1 MLGNGAAVR
10 PLSADQSYALS
21 PMQAGMLFEALLHGA
36 TAGDAGWNV
45 EQVHGVLSESIEL
58 GPFRA
63 AWTLVARRHPVLSTA
78 FRWEGLPAPQQEVRA
93 EVKVPVEITDLSLLG
108 AEEAAAR
115 FAQFLREDRE
125 RAFDLTR
132 APLMRV
138 MLFVYPENRAEF
150 VWTFHHILLDGRTF
164 APLLRE
170 VFTAYEALR
179 EGRTPDLPPPPRA
192 YADFIGWLGARD
204 TTRSLAYFKQLLAG
218 KNTPTPLPS
227 AESAQR
233 PLPRHG
239 YGEAISIVE
248 PRVVEAARAIA
259 RTTDTTLGTVVQ
271 AAWALV
277 VSRYTHDRDVL
288 FGATRACRRS
298 ALDGNTD
305 AMIGLFINTLPV
317 RARVGSERTVA
328 ELLRDIRDQSMAL
341 REHEHTPLVDIQG
354 QSDIPRGTPLFETL
368 VMFETQELN
377 KTLRAAGPAW
387 EKRKFYVHEQPSIPL
402 NVTVFDGDEFELR
415 LLYDRRRFTEASVQR
430 IAQTFAT
437 ALEQLSAE
445 ATRPLGQVS
454 VLSAAETERVLR
466 GWNQTRYPFAEDR
479 LIHEGFEQ
487 QVDTQPDAPALEM
500 DGVSLTFREVEER
513 ANRLAH
519 YLIERGAG
527 SGKFVCVCLN
537 RSPELVI
544 SILAITKAGAAYVP
558 MDPAY
563 PVERLSAMIRISEAI
578 TVVTQAEHRD
588 KFTLAPVV
596 IDGDDTQGIAAQSSA
611 RPPRRTT
618 SRSPCYIIFTSGS
631 TGEPKGCL
639 LEHHAVQNTLEWITR
654 TYEIKRGDR
663 MLFVTSCC
671 FDLSVYD
678 MFGGLG
684 AGATVVVASRP
695 LLRDPE
701 AMMRVLLEGGI
712 TVWNSAPAALQ
723 RLVPFFPPGFDPVTL
738 RLVMLSGDWIP
749 LTLPDVLKQAFPGVA
764 VKSLGGATECAVW
777 SNYFDIGPL
786 DPRWTSIP
794 YGRPMQNCSYHLLDD
809 ELRPVPVG
817 AVGEMYIGGVCLA
830 AGYRNRPDL
839 TAERFIPDPFL
850 PGERLYKT
858 GDLGRYFDT
867 GDLEFLGRADSQVK
881 IRGFRI
887 EMGEVELAISKLPG
901 VNEVV
906 CNAYTDGS
914 GLRSLAAYIVPK
926 EGATVEPTEIKRL
939 LGQQLPD
946 FMVPSQV
953 LLLKALP
960 LSSNGK
966 VDRKA
971 LPSPLQGVQGAEY
984 VAARTNAERTLV
996 DIWQRVLKR
1005 TPIGVTESFFDLG
1018 GHSMLAV
1025 LLMSEIKGTLGLEV
1039 PLSRIIECPTIELL
1053 ARSIGDEL
1061 PTPEPDT
1068 NGTSTELQSLLNVLK
1083 KGGERALFL
1092 IHDGDGE
1099 TLLYHGLA
1107 QKLPAS
1113 LSVFGVQPR
1122 RLPNIPLA
1130 HLSVNEMASHY
1141 IEELR
1146 RQQPSGPYYLGGLCA
1161 GGVIAFEMAA
1171 QLERSGERTEL
1182 VVLLDAVEPTTPQ
1195 KPFLET
1201 AQRLRNVRDLWLKKG
1216 NGASEAGGAPMNG
1229 VHAASTPGAPRP
1241 NPLVG
1246 TARKVRG
1253 YLEWV
1258 IASNSKAL
1266 GVAARIRVLRRVL
1279 AQGTPWP
1286 EYVPPLRV
1294 RDIYEAARDAYAP
1307 EVAHIP
1313 HVLLVKASASV
1324 GGKGDIPVNELFSD
1338 PLLGWGKYVDGKI
1351 EVIEALGGHSSMLQ
1365 EPYVAS
1371 LARTLE
1377 AYLPGGR
1384 PATAPPTSSRT
1395 VRQQP

>member
-1 MLGNGAAVR
+1 
-10 PLSADQSYALS
+10 
-21 PMQAGMLFEALLHGA
+21 MQAGMLFEALLHGGA
-36 TAGDAGWNV
+36 AGGAGWNI
-45 EQVHGVLSESIEL
+45 EQVHGVLAERIEL

-63 AWTLVARRHPVLSTA
+63 AWTLIARRHPVLSTA
-78 FRWEGLPAPQQEVRA
+78 FRWEGLPAPRQDVHAEVR
-93 EVKVPVEITDLSLLG
+93 VPVEITDFSLLS
-108 AEEAAAR
+108 AEEAAGR
-115 FAQFLREDRE
+115 FAEFLRQDRV

-138 MLFVYPENRAEF
+138 MLFVYPDNRAEF
-150 VWTFHHILLDGRTF
+150 VWTFHHILLDGRCF

-179 EGRTPDLPPPPRA
+179 DGRTPDLPPAPRA
-192 YADFIGWLGARD
+192 YADFITWLAERD
-204 TTRSLAYFKQLLAG
+204 NAQSLGFFKQLLKG
-218 KNTPTPLPS
+218 KTTPTPLPC

-233 PLPRHG
+233 PLPREG

-248 PRVVEAARAIA
+248 PRIVEAARAIA

-271 AAWALV
+271 AAWALT
-277 VSRYTHDRDVL
+277 VSRYTHDRDVV

-298 ALDGNTD
+298 ALDGNTG
-305 AMIGLFINTLPV
+305 AMVGLFINTLPV

-328 ELLRDIRDQSMAL
+328 ELLRDLRDQSVAL
-341 REHEHTPLVDIQG
+341 REHEHTPLVEIQG
-354 QSDIPRGTPLFETL
+354 QSDVPRGTALFETL

-377 KTLRAAGPAW
+377 KTLRAGGPAW
-387 EKRKFYVHEQPSIPL
+387 EKRKFAYHEQPSIPL

-415 LLYDRRRFTEASVQR
+415 LLYDRRRYTEAAIQR
-430 IAQTFAT
+430 IGQAFAT

-454 VLSAAETERVLR
+454 VLSAAETERILR
-466 GWNQTRYPFAEDR
+466 SWNQTEAPFSEDS
-479 LIHEGFEQ
+479 LIHEGFER
-487 QVDTQPDAPALEM
+487 QVDAQPDAPALEM
-500 DGVSLTFREVEER
+500 DGICLTFREVEER
-513 ANRLAH
+513 ANRLANH
-519 YLIERGAG
+519 LIERGAG

-544 SILAITKAGAAYVP
+544 SILAVTKAGAAYVP

-563 PVERLSAMIRISEAI
+563 PVERLNAMIRISEAI
-578 TVVTQAEHRD
+578 TVVTQTEHQD
-588 KFTLAPVV
+588 KFTLPAVV
-596 IDGDDTQGIAAQSSA
+596 IDGKDTQGIAAQSSA
-611 RPPRRTT
+611 RPERRATPQ
-618 SRSPCYIIFTSGS
+618 SPCYIIFTSGS

-639 LEHHAVQNTLEWITR
+639 LEHHAVQNTLEWVSR
-654 TYEIKRGDR
+654 TYEIQRGDR
-663 MLFVTSCC
+663 ILFVTSCC

-684 AGATVVVASRP
+684 AGATVVVASRA

-701 AMMRVLLEGGI
+701 AMMKVLLEGGI

-723 RLVPFFPPGFDPVTL
+723 RLVTFFPSGFDPVTL

-749 LTLPDVLKQAFPGVA
+749 ITLPDALKQAFPGVA

-794 YGRPMQNCSYHLLDD
+794 YGRPMQNCVYHLLDD

-817 AVGEMYIGGVCLA
+817 AVGDMYIGGVCLA

-839 TAERFIPDPFL
+839 TAERFIPDPFR
-850 PGERLYKT
+850 PGQRLYRT
-858 GDLGRYFDT
+858 GDLGRYFET

-901 VNEVV
+901 VHETV

-914 GLRSLAAYIVPK
+914 GLRALAAYIVPK
-926 EGATVEPTEIKRL
+926 EGATVEPADIKRL

-971 LPSPLQGVQGAEY
+971 LPSPLQGAQGAGY
-984 VAARTNAERTLV
+984 VGPRTNAERTLV

-1025 LLMSEIKGTLGLEV
+1025 LLMSEIKGTLGIEI

-1061 PTPEPDT
+1061 PEPEPGAS
-1068 NGTSTELQSLLNVLK
+1068 GTTAEAKSLLNVLK
-1083 KGGERALFL
+1083 KGGDRALFL

-1113 LSVFGVQPR
+1113 LSVYGVQPR

-1130 HLSVNEMASHY
+1130 HLSVNEMAAHY

-1146 RQQPSGPYYLGGLCA
+1146 RQQPNGPYYLGGLCA

-1171 QLERSGERTEL
+1171 QLEQSGERTDL
-1182 VVLLDAVEPTTPQ
+1182 VVLLDAVEPTTPK

-1201 AQRLRNVRDLWLKKG
+1201 AQRLRNVRDLWVQKS
-1216 NGASEAGGAPMNG
+1216 NGAPAPGGAPMNG
-1229 VHAASTPGAPRP
+1229 AHAGSAPSGPRP

-1266 GVAARIRVLRRVL
+1266 GVAARIRLLRRVL

-1286 EYVPPLRV
+1286 EYVPPLTV
-1294 RDIYEAARDAYAP
+1294 RNIYEAARDAYAP
-1307 EVAHIP
+1307 QVARIP
-1313 HVLLVKASASV
+1313 HVLLVKASA
-1324 GGKGDIPVNELFSD
+1324 GGGSKGDIPVDELFTD

-1351 EVIEALGGHSSMLQ
+1351 EVIQALGGHSSMLQ

-1377 AYLPGGR
+1377 AFLPGGR
-1384 PATAPPTSSRT
+1384 PAAGAAPISSTTA
-1395 VRQQP
+1395 RQHP